1 MLLPHG
7 RLMGRCDSTDTD
19 MPTAAKIIRAV
30 LFQFALKASS
40 CDFYS

>member
-19 MPTAAKIIRAV
+19 MPTAAR
-30 LFQFALKASS
+30 
-40 CDFYS
+40 